1 MSEIRRDP
9 VTGRWVIIAPERSR
23 RPEDFRP
30 QPVGAIDGDLC
41 PFCEGQEA
49 IAGGE
54 LLAWRPDGGQPNGPG
69 WRLRVVANREP
80 ALRVES
86 ALGGEPA
93 SFFESWGGLGAHE
106 VVIESA
112 DHRATLATMS
122 VDEVWRVLW
131 AWRERLR
138 DLRRDTRLK
147 SFLIVKNVGATA
159 GATLDHPHSQILAT
173 PFSTP
178 ALDRESV
185 GAADFYAKHTRCV
198 YCDLISEEIADGRR
212 VVVNSE
218 AALAITPYA
227 SRVPFEMCV
236 LPRTHEASFDVASDE
251 SLRAVAMTLRDAMHR
266 LDAVLVSPAYTLLL
280 HTSPAGETHHHS
292 YHWHL
297 EIIPRFTPVSGV
309 AWDGGILINAVP
321 PEEAA
326 QVLRKLT

>member
-9 VTGRWVIIAPERSR
+9 VTGLWVIIAPERSR

-41 PFCEGQEA
+41 PLCEGQEA
-49 IAGGE
+49 IAGRE
-54 LLAWRPDGGQPNGPG
+54 LLAWRPDGGHANGPG

-86 ALGGEPA
+86 ALGGGPA
-93 SFFESWGGLGAHE
+93 SFFQSWGGLGAHE

-112 DHRATLATMS
+112 DHRAKLATMS

-138 DLRRDTRLK
+138 DLRRDTRLN

-178 ALDRESV
+178 ALERESV
-185 GAADFYAKHTRCV
+185 GAADFYAKHARCV
-198 YCDLISEEIADGRR
+198 YCDLTSEEIADGRR
-212 VVVNSE
+212 VVVSSDG
-218 AALAITPYA
+218 ALAITPYA

-236 LPRTHEASFDVASDE
+236 LPRPHEASFDAASDD
-251 SLRAVAMTLRDAMHR
+251 SLRAVATTLRDVMQR
-266 LDAVLVSPAYTLLL
+266 LDAVLVSPAYSLLL
-280 HTSPAGETHHHS
+280 HTSPVGETHRPS

-297 EIIPRFTPVSGV
+297 EIIPRFTPVSGLS
-309 AWDGGILINAVP
+309 WDGGVVINPVP

-326 QVLRKLT
+326 QVLCT